1 MMFTF
6 LKGDLAEIIRAGLV
20 LAALA
25 LLGPFK
31 EALHQSFGLSD
42 LWASAGGVALVFVG
56 LFIANAVL
64 QTKPTQTVLRN
75 RRLKEFE
82 GLWVQKVGIIDRPY
96 SIAIIKYNKAEGCW
110 TYDGVGFNAS
120 FLKSAYWHTSSI
132 YFNDKN
138 KSTPE
143 WFFSGDAK
151 LFEVK
156 DIGLTPEDSVAHV
169 HPILNLPEISR
180 NRFNG
185 IVADVGVGGKR
196 NLFDI
201 ELLAAEPQAQINSRE
216 DIEKLSPENVK
227 AIIQSAGAIP
237 KPNP

>member
-1 MMFTF
+1 MFTF

-25 LLGPFK
+25 LPEPVK
-31 EALHQSFGLSD
+31 KALQERFGLSEFS
-42 LWASAGGVALVFVG
+42 ASTGGVALVFVG

-64 QTKPTQTVLRN
+64 QTRPAQTVLRS
-75 RRLKEFE
+75 RRLKDFE
-82 GLWVQKVGIIDRPY
+82 GLWVQKVGIKDRPH
-96 SIAIIKYNKAEGCW
+96 SIAMIKYNKGEGCW
-110 TYDGVGFNAS
+110 TYEGVGFNAS

-138 KSTPE
+138 KHTPE

-151 LFEVK
+151 LFEMK
-156 DIGLTPEDSVAHV
+156 EIGPTPEDSVAHV
-169 HPILNLPEISR
+169 HPILTLPEMKR

-201 ELLAAEPQAQINSRE
+201 ELLAAKSQAQINSRE
-216 DIEKLSPENVK
+216 DIENLSPDEVREILQN
-227 AIIQSAGAIP
+227 AGAIP
-237 KPNP
+237 KPSP